1 MGKDLNGKELGVGL
15 SQRKDGSYEA
25 RFVNRFGKRDS
36 VYGKTIKEVRNKLT
50 AAIAKDHEKRNIV
63 NPRTTLDE
71 WYEKWM
77 DIYKA
82 PVVRPSTK
90 KYYEYIYN
98 DKISPELGRSKLS
111 EITKLQ
117 ITSVINKIASQGYS
131 WEILNKVKLLMIDM
145 FDKAMDDEFVAKNP
159 ASKVRL
165 PINRPKKYAKA
176 LTVEDQ
182 EDFLTCSA
190 GTFYHNLFV
199 TAINTGLRPGELFA
213 LTENDIDFTNKM
225 INVTKTLSYQQFDN
239 DEQKEYHIGPPKT
252 QSSIRSVPMNSTCE
266 DALRKQ
272 IHQHNVVINRVSGV
286 NSHKQLERRDE
297 FNDIIFTSRWGTP
310 MNSETYIEAIG
321 RIVKEVNLTRDSLD
335 QMEMFSGHTFRHT
348 FATRC
353 FEAGIQPKVVQ
364 SYLGHAS
371 IQMTMDLYTS
381 VLEQKRNEDIGLLDE
396 YLKRCQPG
404 SPKPLPTDAIFS

>member
-1 MGKDLNGKELGVGL
+1 MGKDLKGKELGVGL

-36 VYGKTIKEVRNKLT
+36 VYGKTVKEVRNKLAMAT
-50 AAIAKDHEKRNIV
+50 AKDQEKRNIV

-90 KYYEYIYN
+90 KYYEYIYE
-98 DKISPELGRSKLS
+98 DKISPELGRNKLS

-131 WEILNKVKLLMIDM
+131 WEILNKVKLLLIDM

-159 ASKVRL
+159 ARKVRL
-165 PINRPKKYAKA
+165 PINRPQKYAKA

-225 INVTKTLSYQQFDN
+225 INVTKTLNYQQFDG
-239 DEQKEYHIGPPKT
+239 DEQKEYHFGPPKT
-252 QSSIRSVPMNSTCE
+252 SSSVRSVPMNSTCE
-266 DALRKQ
+266 EVLRKQ
-272 IHQHNVVINRVSGV
+272 IRQHNVIMNRVVGV
-286 NSHKQLERRDE
+286 NDHKQLARRDE
-297 FNDIIFTSRWGTP
+297 FKDIIYTSRCGTP
-310 MNSETYIEAIG
+310 MNSETYI
-321 RIVKEVNLTRDSLD
+321 
-335 QMEMFSGHTFRHT
+335 
-348 FATRC
+348 
-353 FEAGIQPKVVQ
+353 
-364 SYLGHAS
+364 
-371 IQMTMDLYTS
+371 
-381 VLEQKRNEDIGLLDE
+381 
-396 YLKRCQPG
+396 
-404 SPKPLPTDAIFS
+404 

>member
-1 MGKDLNGKELGVGL
+1 MGKDLKGKELGVGL

-36 VYGKTIKEVRNKLT
+36 VYGKTVKEVRNKLAMAT
-50 AAIAKDHEKRNIV
+50 AKDQEKRNIV

-77 DIYKA
+77 EIYKA

-90 KYYEYIYN
+90 KYYEYIYE
-98 DKISPELGRSKLS
+98 DKISPELGRNKLS

-131 WEILNKVKLLMIDM
+131 WEILNKVKLLLIDM

-159 ASKVRL
+159 ARKVRL
-165 PINRPKKYAKA
+165 PINRPQKYAKA

-225 INVTKTLSYQQFDN
+225 INVTKTLNYQQFDG
-239 DEQKEYHIGPPKT
+239 DEQKEYHFGPPKT
-252 QSSIRSVPMNSTCE
+252 SSSVRSVPMNSTCE
-266 DALRKQ
+266 EVLRKQ
-272 IHQHNVVINRVSGV
+272 IRQHNVIMNRVVGV
-286 NSHKQLERRDE
+286 NDHKQLARRDE
-297 FNDIIFTSRWGTP
+297 FKDIIFTSRWGTP

-335 QMEMFSGHTFRHT
+335 QMEIFSGHTFRHT

-381 VLEQKRNEDIGLLDE
+381 VLEQKRNEDIYLLDE
-396 YLKRCQPG
+396 YLKKCQPG
-404 SPKPLPTDAIFS
+404 LPKRLPPVEIFS